1 MVVLLL
7 PGAVTP
13 IRDLQASDYLPPQTL
28 NIIILESLKLDDLQA
43 RTYSFKRHLRQFGLY
58 KENNIDIRVFNAET
72 DRDRAHELLKEAIAE
87 QRPDLVVTIA
97 TLASQVGRD
106 ILKDSNIPQLFLFV
120 ASPVQAGLI
129 THIEEPSGSNIT
141 GVTRSIDVD
150 RTTNFVKHVATNLP
164 FKNPLRIGVLHSNYP
179 ASVGGFHK
187 LKELEIERKDIRFVP
202 LPIIF
207 RDTKSKMDSIV
218 KAALEIIENN
228 VDEIDIIWLSE
239 GPLPRKEEYVRPL
252 IEKSVVPI
260 VFTAS
265 PKGSEWGVWCSI
277 ESGADQEGHQAALM
291 ANAILHGSSAGSIPV
306 MRGMERSYKVNRKA
320 ASRWGYEIP
329 PMGH

>member
-7 PGAVTP
+7 LGAVTP
-13 IRDLQASDYLPPQTL
+13 IRHLQASDHLPPQTL
-28 NIIILESLKLDDLQA
+28 NIIILESLTLDDLQT
-43 RTYSFKRHLRQFGLY
+43 RTFSFKRHLRQFGLY
-58 KENNIDIRVFNAET
+58 KEHNIDIRVFNAEA
-72 DRDRAHELLKEAIAE
+72 DRDRARELLTEAIAE

-120 ASPVQAGLI
+120 SSPVQAGLI
-129 THIEEPSGSNIT
+129 THIEKPSGSNIT
-141 GVTRSIDVD
+141 GITHSIDID
-150 RTTNFVKHVATNLP
+150 RTTNFVKHVVANLP
-164 FKNPLRIGVLHSNYP
+164 FKNPLRIGVLHSDYP
-179 ASVGGFHK
+179 ASVGGFRK
-187 LKELEIERKDIRFVP
+187 LKELEAERNDVRFLP
-202 LPIIF
+202 LPIVF
-207 RDTKSKMDSIV
+207 RDIQSSIDPMV
-218 KAALEIIENN
+218 KDALEIIEKNR
-228 VDEIDIIWLSE
+228 DEIDIIWLSE

-306 MRGMERSYKVNRKA
+306 MRGMERSYKVNSKA

-329 PMGH
+329 PMGY